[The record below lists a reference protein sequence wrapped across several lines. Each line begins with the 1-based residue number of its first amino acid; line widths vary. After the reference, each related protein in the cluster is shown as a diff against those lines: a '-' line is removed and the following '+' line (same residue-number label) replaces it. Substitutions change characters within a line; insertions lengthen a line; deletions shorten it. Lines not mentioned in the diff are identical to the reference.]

1 LKALRFHNE
10 MATPLEWKRYRI
22 ERIDHFTLHGRPYME
37 LIGFLLIGLIAGWIA
52 TTFMRGSGMGLV
64 GNLVIGVIGAFVGGF
79 LFRLLGFS
87 AVGLIGHLITATVG
101 AMVLLYVVR
110 VLKSA

>member
-1 LKALRFHNE
+1 
-10 MATPLEWKRYRI
+10 
-22 ERIDHFTLHGRPYME
+22 ME

-52 TTFMRGSGMGLV
+52 TTFIRGSGMGLV

-87 AVGLIGHLITATVG
+87 AVGLIGQN
-101 AMVLLYVVR
+101 VVCLAAAPPE
-110 VLKSA
+110 VDAASLAQWVAQADCP

>member
-1 LKALRFHNE
+1 
-10 MATPLEWKRYRI
+10 M
-22 ERIDHFTLHGRPYME
+22 D

-52 TTFMRGSGMGLV
+52 TNFMRGSSMGLV

-79 LFRLLGFS
+79 LFRLMGFA

-101 AMVLLYVVR
+101 AIALLYVVR
-110 VLKSA
+110 VLKKA